1 MAKPQSR
8 ADPVGHLTDDRRVGV
23 VDADELVSAAIH
35 KASVT
40 ENSPNFNSC
49 ANSTLAL
56 LHLTGLPFAHHDK
69 EKSMEMDDTF
79 SNTSD
84 NQTFEEIL
92 SAHMSRRSVLV
103 GGLATAA
110 LTFFGGSAASAASPK
125 GQIEA
130 ATRRVAKNPKIGFTS
145 IPLQSSPMPTIAPE
159 YTYSVLAP
167 WREKLDGSGK
177 SYPIAGFTAEQQ
189 EKSVGIGHDGM
200 WYFGDEKSG
209 LLCVNHEYGTT
220 QHIMGKTVPQSLD
233 DVRLSQAAHGMSVIM
248 IEKAAKGWKIAK
260 SDKNRRIHVNTPAV
274 FTGPAAKSDLLKNA
288 AGNPVQGTLN
298 NCANGYTPW
307 GTYLTCEE
315 NFNGYFGSTSS
326 TWKASAEQARY
337 GFTAAGFGYDW
348 HKFDA
353 RFDLA
358 NANYANEMNR
368 FGWVVEVDPN
378 DPKSK
383 PAKRTALGRVKHEGA
398 EVVEGKNGRAVVY
411 MGDDERF
418 DYVYKFVSKLP
429 WKKAIAAGKSPL
441 DEGTLYVAKFNE
453 DGTGSWLELSTAN
466 PALAGWTLDKILVN
480 TRVAADLAGATKM
493 DRPEWITTDADG
505 YQYVTLTNNTQRGT
519 TGRAGVDK
527 ANPTAVNTYGHIVR
541 WLDSDKNVGTTFT
554 WEIFALAKDV
564 ADAGGQMFGSP
575 DGIWAD
581 KDGRVF
587 VQTDGE
593 QPGKQND
600 QMLVAN
606 AATKQFS
613 RLFTGVKGCE
623 VTGVAVTPSQ
633 KTMFVNLQHPGD
645 GDPRLSNF
653 PAPYTGVG
661 GPVPRDCT
669 IVITR
674 KNGGVVGT

>member
-1 MAKPQSR
+1 
-8 ADPVGHLTDDRRVGV
+8 
-23 VDADELVSAAIH
+23 
-35 KASVT
+35 
-40 ENSPNFNSC
+40 
-49 ANSTLAL
+49 
-56 LHLTGLPFAHHDK
+56 
-69 EKSMEMDDTF
+69 MEEEF
-79 SNTSD
+79 SNHSD
-84 NQTFEEIL
+84 NRTFEDVL
-92 SAHMSRRSVLV
+92 SVHMSRRSVLV

-110 LTFFGGSAASAASPK
+110 VAFFGSSAASAASPK
-125 GQIEA
+125 AQIAA
-130 ATRRVAKNPKIGFTS
+130 ATRRVAKSPKIGFTS

-159 YTYSVLAP
+159 YTYTVLAP
-167 WREKLDGSGK
+167 WREKLDGSGT
-177 SYPIAGFTAEQQ
+177 SYDIVGFTAEEQ

-200 WYFGDEKSG
+200 WYFGDETSG

-220 QHIMGKTVPQSLD
+220 QHIMGKSVPQSLEE
-233 DVRLSQAAHGMSVIM
+233 VRLSQAAHGMSVIK
-248 IEKAAKGWKIAK
+248 IEKAGKKGWRIAK
-260 SDKNRRIHVNTPAV
+260 SDKNRRLHVNSPAV
-274 FTGPAAKSDLLKNA
+274 FSGPAAKSDLLKNA

-315 NFNGYFGSTSS
+315 NFNGYFGATST
-326 TWKASAEQARY
+326 TWKASTEQARY
-337 GFTAAGFGYDW
+337 GISAAGFGYDW
-348 HKFDA
+348 HKYDA
-353 RFDLA
+353 RFDVSNPA
-358 NANYANEMNR
+358 YANEMNR

-383 PAKRTALGRVKHEGA
+383 MVKRTALGRVKHEGA
-398 EVVEGKNGRAVVY
+398 EVVEAKNGRVVVY

-418 DYVYKFVSKLP
+418 DYVYKFVSKQP

-441 DEGTLYVAKFNE
+441 DEGTLYVAKFND
-453 DGTGSWLELSTAN
+453 DGTGQWLELSTAN
-466 PALAGWTLDKILVN
+466 PVLSGWTLDKILVN
-480 TRVAADLAGATKM
+480 TRLAADLLGATKM
-493 DRPEWITTDADG
+493 DRPEWITTGADG
-505 YQYVTLTNNTQRGT
+505 MQYVTLTNNTQRGT
-519 TGRAGVDK
+519 TGKAGVDK

-541 WLDSDKNVGTTFT
+541 FMDADKNIGTTFT

-581 KDGRVF
+581 ADGRVF

-600 QMLVAN
+600 QLLVAN
-606 AATKQFS
+606 SVTRQFS

-645 GDPRLSNF
+645 GDPRISNF
-653 PAPYTGVG
+653 PAPYTGLG

-669 IVITR
+669 IVISR
-674 KNGGVVGT
+674 KNGGIVGT

>member
-1 MAKPQSR
+1 
-8 ADPVGHLTDDRRVGV
+8 LTEYTTISGLMSGV
-23 VDADELVSAAIH
+23 YERGNASASA
-35 KASVT
+35 T

-49 ANSTLAL
+49 ANSTSAL
-56 LHLTGLPFAHHDK
+56 LHLAGLTFAHHDK

-92 SAHMSRRSVLV
+92 SAHMSRRGVLV

-125 GQIEA
+125 GQIES

-159 YTYSVLAP
+159 YRYSVLAP

-337 GFTAAGFGYDW
+337 GFTATGFGYDW
-348 HKFDA
+348 HKFDP

-358 NANYANEMNR
+358 AANYANEMNR

-398 EVVEGKNGRAVVY
+398 EVVEGKNGRVVVY

-453 DGTGSWLELSTAN
+453 DGTGRWLELSAAN

-480 TRVAADLAGATKM
+480 TRGAADLAGATKM

-527 ANPTAVNTYGHIVR
+527 ANPTSVNTYGHIVR
-541 WLDSDKNVGTTFT
+541 WMDSDKNVGTTFT

-633 KTMFVNLQHPGD
+633 KTMFVNVQHPGD
-645 GDPRLSNF
+645 GDPRLTNF
-653 PAPYTGVG
+653 PAPYTGAG